1 MCLRLDIEIAP
12 DARTDSIFLGMNKES
27 MLEYLKR
34 LWAKSPLIDKV
45 LMGVVLA
52 LIVNLLILVQ
62 DKTFAMNQIEGFSA
76 IGGFIDLR
84 YGVLGVTSGAGKTG
98 DWIDVATFGLS
109 SAMQEIDVVLE
120 VFGSSRQTFMLKLTN
135 NATTANAPSL
145 LQSNQFGKSNV
156 TFTTAAVV
164 QTSATGLTATYDLY
178 LNLASDGVVDVPA
191 AWYLKG
197 TSTTDQVAITNVS
210 KAVAPSGSNVTAATD
225 PALPAIPV
233 GSIIMWNSATPPT
246 GWSLCDGTNGTPDL
260 RNRFVLGASSGHG
273 LGQTGGEETHTLS
286 VNEMPNHSHSFSLP
300 QGDQNWGNGGGNTF
314 WGGSYGRGIG
324 TNAVGG
330 SAAHNNMPPFYALSY
345 IMKL

>member
-1 MCLRLDIEIAP
+1 
-12 DARTDSIFLGMNKES
+12 

-34 LWAKSPLIDKV
+34 FWAKSPMIDKV

-52 LIVNLLILVQ
+52 LIVNLAIQIQ
-62 DKTFAMNQIEGFSA
+62 DRAFALDRIEPFNV

-84 YGVLGVTSGAGKTG
+84 YGVLGVTSGAGKAG
-98 DWIDVATFGLS
+98 DWIDVATFGLT
-109 SAMQEIDVVLE
+109 SANQEIDVVLE
-120 VFGSSRQTFMLKLTN
+120 VFGSSRQTFMLKLSN

-164 QTSATGLTATYDLY
+164 QTSVAGLTSSYDLY
-178 LNLASDGVVDVPA
+178 LNLANVGVVDVPV
-191 AWYLKG
+191 AWYMKG
-197 TSTTDQVAITNVS
+197 TSTTDVVSITNVATS
-210 KAVAPSGSNVTAATD
+210 TAPSGNNVTTATD

-233 GSIIMWNSATPPT
+233 GSIIMWNSATPPM

-260 RNRFVLGASSGHG
+260 RNRFVLGVSSNHG
-273 LGQTGGEETHTLS
+273 LGQTGGEEAHTLS

-300 QGDQNWGNGGGNTF
+300 QGDQNWGNGNGNAF

-330 SAAHNNMPPFYALSY
+330 GAAHNNMPPFYALSY